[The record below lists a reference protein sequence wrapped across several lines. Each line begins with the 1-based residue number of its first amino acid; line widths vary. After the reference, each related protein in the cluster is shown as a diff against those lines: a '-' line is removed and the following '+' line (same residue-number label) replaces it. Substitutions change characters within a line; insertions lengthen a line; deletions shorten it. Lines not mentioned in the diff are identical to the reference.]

1 MKIGK
6 LEVSP
11 GFLLLAAWLNYVD
24 QQGLFLMGM
33 LSCFLHECG
42 HILALHLLKN
52 SVRKIFLTV
61 HGAEIL
67 MRRSLSYRGEM
78 LAAFAGP
85 AVNFVLAGCFCRVP
99 GLEAAAGLNLVL
111 AFFNLLPI
119 GALDGGRIF
128 RCLLCVLFGGV
139 CGEEIARRISCFV
152 LCAACGAGVVILWM
166 GRNLTLLLA
175 SVWLLRGISEK
186 GQKRGRKSVK

>member
-1 MKIGK
+1 MKLGK
-6 LEVSP
+6 LEISP

-24 QQGLFLMGM
+24 QQGLFWVGM

-42 HILALHLLKN
+42 HILALRLLKN
-52 SVRKIFLTV
+52 TVRKIRLTAY
-61 HGAEIL
+61 GAEIL
-67 MRRSLSYRGEM
+67 MSRGLSYRGEM

-85 AVNFVLAGCFCRVP
+85 AVNFGLAGCFCRVP

-111 AFFNLLPI
+111 ACFNLLPI

-128 RCLLCVLFGGV
+128 RCFLCVLFGGEY
-139 CGEEIARRISCFV
+139 GEAIARRVSRFV
-152 LCAACGAGVVILWM
+152 LWVACGAGIAVLWM

-175 SVWLLRGISEK
+175 SVWLLRGIPEK